1 LLILQSSYELVK
13 NWLLL
18 SRLRDSDNSSLHYG
32 GVHSYYDEKNKKFE
46 FLYLEITGYYL
57 SMMRF
62 LYEHEN
68 KEVYLKDSE
77 PSAVWLS
84 KIYEKYGSIIQGFKN
99 LR

>member
-1 LLILQSSYELVK
+1 MI
-13 NWLLL
+13 
-18 SRLRDSDNSSLHYG
+18 
-32 GVHSYYDEKNKKFE
+32 
-46 FLYLEITGYYL
+46 
-57 SMMRF
+57 RF

-77 PSAVWLS
+77 SSAVWLS